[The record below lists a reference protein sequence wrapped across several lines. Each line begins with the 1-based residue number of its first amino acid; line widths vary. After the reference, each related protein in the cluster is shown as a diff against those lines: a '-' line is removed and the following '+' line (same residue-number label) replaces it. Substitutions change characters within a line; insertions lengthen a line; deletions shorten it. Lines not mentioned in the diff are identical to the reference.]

1 MANGTASSA
10 AFDDGSR
17 SGCSTRSLRHWLSLS
32 NETDRPTWSIR
43 PSSGR
48 ITALPEKKGTQDQE
62 ALGRSRG
69 GFSTKIHA
77 RCDGKGRPLGFTI
90 TPGQAHDIKGFT
102 TLLRTI
108 GDKIDALLA
117 DKGYDADAVRQALS
131 EMEVEAVIPSKSNR
145 KQPIAFDRKAYKRRN
160 LIERMFNKLK
170 NWRRVATRYD
180 KTASSFL
187 AFIMIVIM
195 IASAKLWVPFV
206 HET

>member
-1 MANGTASSA
+1 MEQHLPPLSTMGRGRGVRCAPRDAGRRCQTRPI
-10 AFDDGSR
+10 SR
-17 SGCSTRSLRHWLSLS
+17 HGRYDHHPGASLRC
-32 NETDRPTWSIR
+32 R
-43 PSSGR
+43 
-48 ITALPEKKGTQDQE
+48 EKRGTQDQE

-77 RCDGKGRPLGFTI
+77 RCDGKGRPLGYTL

-102 TLLRTI
+102 TLLRMI

-117 DKGYDADAVRQALS
+117 DKGYDADSVRQALS
-131 EMEVEAVIPSKSNR
+131 EMEVQAVIPSKSNR

-187 AFIMIVIM
+187 AFIMI
-195 IASAKLWVPFV
+195 ASAKLWMPFV